1 MERLTERNPAW
12 IDDELYISACE
23 PDDETIDAIYR
34 RLKMYEDAEEHKKEI
49 EEYENTHPIDELS
62 SDDEEC
68 LEAVNNEEIDLFLQ
82 NRYVLE
88 RYLLKP
94 RYSNLVIIDNENI
107 AINNGYI
114 NEI

>member
-12 IDDELYISACE
+12 IDDELYASACE

-68 LEAVNNEEIDLFLQ
+68 LETMSKQELIELVQNLRRELTDAQETIEYLNDTIDDIHEREMDELCEE
-82 NRYVLE
+82 
-88 RYLLKP
+88 
-94 RYSNLVIIDNENI
+94 
-107 AINNGYI
+107 
-114 NEI
+114 